1 MSNIRV
7 GMIRCDL
14 HAYWYAALFAEHD
27 PALLGQIHPCLQWLF
42 YGGYWDQPTS
52 KRVPTVPGLELA
64 RLWDSDRATAEQM
77 ATVFCKKPVVCDS
90 LDQICQDVDL
100 VFIAD
105 CFTEGE
111 DHLKLAETALSKG
124 VPLFVDKPM
133 ANTLSDAKKMI
144 NLAQEH
150 RTVMMSASL
159 LLQSPEA
166 ARFRRR
172 FAEIAPVNMGLVRGA
187 VGKAGNL
194 GGIFHTLSL
203 TQALF
208 GQGVECVEAMG
219 SRQFEYLRLHYPNGK
234 QEPFE
239 VLVINNYV
247 VARHIYCGFRADV
260 YGQTGVIHCPF
271 IDDFVFP
278 NAGACILDS
287 LKTMVATKE
296 PPLSYDSMLELI
308 RIVEAGRIAQKN
320 RRIVELSELD

>member
-1 MSNIRV
+1 MSKIRV

-27 PALLGQIHPCLQWLF
+27 AELLGKVHPCLQWLF
-42 YGGYWDQPTS
+42 YGGYWDEPTS
-52 KRVPTVPGLELA
+52 KRVPTVPGFELA
-64 RLWDSDRATAEQM
+64 RLWDHDRATAEQM
-77 ATVFCKKPVVCDS
+77 ATVFCKKPVVCDNV
-90 LDQICQDVDL
+90 DQVCHDVDL

-111 DHLKLAETALSKG
+111 DHRQLAEVAMSNRI
-124 VPLFVDKPM
+124 PLFVDKPM
-133 ANTLSDAKKMI
+133 THTLADAKDMI
-144 NLAQEH
+144 NFAQRH
-150 RTVMMSASL
+150 RTPLMSASL

-172 FAEIAPVNMGLVRGA
+172 FTEIAPVNMGIVRGA

-194 GGIFHTLSL
+194 AGIFHTLSL
-203 TQALF
+203 AQALF
-208 GQGVECVEAMG
+208 GQGVGCVEAMG
-219 SRQFEYLRLHYPNGK
+219 NRPFEYLRLHYPNGE

-260 YGQTGVIHCPF
+260 YGQSGVIHSPF
-271 IDDFVFP
+271 VDDFVFP

-287 LKTMVATKE
+287 LKKMVATKE

-308 RIVEAGRIAQKN
+308 RIVEAGRIAQKS
-320 RRIVELSELD
+320 RRTVELSELD